1 VKRIEREMTELQKDK
16 GGKVKQ
22 IKADIVK
29 KKAEIAKLEE
39 VVANLRNDA
48 MTDSIELGKSTS
60 TSYCD
65 MR

>member
-1 VKRIEREMTELQKDK
+1 MTELQKDK

-60 TSYCD
+60 TSHCN

>member
-1 VKRIEREMTELQKDK
+1 MTELQKDK
-16 GGKVKQ
+16 GGKLKQ

>member
-1 VKRIEREMTELQKDK
+1 LQKDK

>member
-1 VKRIEREMTELQKDK
+1 MTELQKDK

>member
-60 TSYCD
+60 LTI
-65 MR
+65 